1 MAAANEDCQLTPDQQ
16 VGYTVIASEG
26 EIRGDGVR

>member
-16 VGYTVIASEG
+16 VGYTGITIEG
-26 EIRGDGVR
+26 EIWGDGVR